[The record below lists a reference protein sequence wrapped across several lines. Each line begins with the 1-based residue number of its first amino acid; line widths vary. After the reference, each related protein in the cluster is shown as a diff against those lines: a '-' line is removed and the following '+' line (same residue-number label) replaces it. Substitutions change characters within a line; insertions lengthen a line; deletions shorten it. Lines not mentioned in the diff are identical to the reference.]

1 MKYKE
6 WERHGREWGEGDM
19 QRREGKAR
27 QGKESESSESSESSN
42 LRRMEEK

>member
-6 WERHGREWGEGDM
+6 WERLGREWGEGEEKTR
-19 QRREGKAR
+19 QGKAR
-27 QGKESESSESSESSN
+27 QGKASESSESSN